1 MILAA
6 TGSMRLGQITPTT
19 PLQTK
24 ICPVAGSTGLV
35 ADAVKSPVRS
45 WAVGTT
51 AVFRNVLVFCRSP
64 E

>member
-24 ICPVAGSTGLV
+24 VCPVAGSTGLV
-35 ADAVKSPVRS
+35 VDALKSPMRS
-45 WAVGTT
+45 SAVGTM
-51 AVFRNVLVFCRSP
+51 ALFRKVLVVWRNP